1 MSSATRSGRIA
12 SPGIGA
18 GRFCSQNG
26 SRPRPASGAWTFT
39 PKLFTSSATAC
50 VRPMTPNFE
59 AQYSGC
65 RRPAPAAPAPCDKA
79 FTIRPQ

>member
-1 MSSATRSGRIA
+1 MSSATRSGGIA

-26 SRPRPASGAWTFT
+26 VATAPGIRAWTFT

-59 AQYSGC
+59 AQYGLS
-65 RRPAPAAPAPCDKA
+65 
-79 FTIRPQ
+79 